1 MKNDISDV
9 VRSAI
14 QSKKQGN
21 KKRGSVCVCQG
32 GDGGWEEEELDN

>member
-9 VRSAI
+9 AQSAI

-21 KKRGSVCVCQG
+21 KKRGSVCVCVG
-32 GDGGWEEEELDN
+32 GGGGWEEEELDN